1 MKKIQSAIDLE
12 ENNFM
17 VQSVVDSYKLFKA
30 LMSKDIIE
38 LDTEKKKLLINKKV
52 SDIELVHFSELGT
65 ELAYIRS
72 TKNKIF

>member
-30 LMSKDIIE
+30 LMRKDIIE
-38 LDTEKKKLLINKKV
+38 LDMEQKKLWINKKV
-52 SDIELVHFSELGT
+52 SDINLVHFSELGT
-65 ELAYIRS
+65 EFAHMKS
-72 TKNKIF
+72 MKN